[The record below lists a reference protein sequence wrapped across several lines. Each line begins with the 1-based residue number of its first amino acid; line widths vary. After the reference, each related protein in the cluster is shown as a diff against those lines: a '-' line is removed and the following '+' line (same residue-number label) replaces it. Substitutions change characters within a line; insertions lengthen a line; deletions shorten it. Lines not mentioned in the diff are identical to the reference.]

1 MVYLIMMFDM
11 FATLGFMQNR
21 QNGPLAHGAPW
32 RTAQAAHS
40 TRLLDFE
47 KETDSE
53 SPRAARGRAP
63 CASVLEPHHKSSR
76 SRYLRELK
84 KALKA

>member
-1 MVYLIMMFDM
+1 MMFDM

-40 TRLLDFE
+40 TRLWLRVVGRRALRFWSHTTNLAGLDIY
-47 KETDSE
+47 E
-53 SPRAARGRAP
+53 S
-63 CASVLEPHHKSSR
+63 
-76 SRYLRELK
+76 
-84 KALKA
+84 